1 MEPRYSVKLSL
12 LVEEFGLKKVYTPP
26 DFDNVRIVTPDLNRP
41 GMQLVGFFSH
51 FDNERIQLMG
61 TVEIMYLKTL
71 PSSERRKIFAELM
84 KRHIPALIICHSMQV
99 YPECL
104 EMAEKYQ
111 VSLLTTELDTS
122 VFEAELITTLNVY
135 LGPRITR
142 HGTMLEVYG
151 EGILITGES
160 GVGKSETAIELV
172 KRGHRLIADD
182 AVEIKKISYK
192 TLFAE
197 SPPLIQHYIE
207 LRGIGVVDVMRLFGM
222 GAIKSRQE
230 LDLIINIETWQDG
243 MMYDR
248 LGLEN
253 QYTTLLGVQ
262 VPIMKIP
269 VKPGRNLAV
278 IIEVAAMNNRHKR
291 MGYNA
296 AQEFA
301 KQLDDHFEQMMLE
314 SQMESADDYEEYE
327 DLTVEDED

>member
-1 MEPRYSVKLSL
+1 MEPRYSVKLST
-12 LVEEFGLKKVYTPP
+12 LVDIFSLTKVYTPP
-26 DFDNVRIVTPDLNRP
+26 NYEEVRIVTPDLNRP

-51 FDNERIQLMG
+51 FDSERIQLMG
-61 TVEIMYLKTL
+61 TVEIMYLKNL
-71 PSSERRKIFAELM
+71 PASERRKVFAELM
-84 KRHIPALIICHSMQV
+84 KRGIPALLICHSMEI

-104 EMAEKYQ
+104 EMAEKYGIT
-111 VSLLTTELDTS
+111 LLATEMDTS
-122 VFEAELITTLNVY
+122 VMEAELITTLNIY

-182 AVEIKKISYK
+182 AVEIKKISYN

-197 SPPLIQHYIE
+197 SPPLIKHLIE

-222 GAIKSRQE
+222 GAIKTRQE

-262 VPIMKIP
+262 IPILKIP

-278 IIEVAAMNNRHKR
+278 IIEVAAMNNRQKKL
-291 MGYNA
+291 GFNT
-296 AQEFA
+296 AQEFTERIN
-301 KQLDDHFEQMMLE
+301 KHF
-314 SQMESADDYEEYE
+314 ADSMAG
-327 DLTVEDED
+327 LGDE

>member
-1 MEPRYSVKLSL
+1 MVPRYSVKLSL

-278 IIEVAAMNNRHKR
+278 IIEVAAMNNRQKKL
-291 MGYNA
+291 GYNS
-296 AQEFA
+296 AQEFTERINR
-301 KQLDDHFEQMMLE
+301 HFAE
-314 SQMESADDYEEYE
+314 SMKEGGN
-327 DLTVEDED
+327 V

>member
-1 MEPRYSVKLSL
+1 MPADPRYSVKLSAL
-12 LVEEFGLKKVYTPP
+12 AEDLGLQKVYTPP
-26 DFDNVRIVTPDLNRP
+26 DYENVRIVTPDLNRP

-51 FDNERIQLMG
+51 FDHERIQLMG

-71 PSSERRKIFAELM
+71 PSTERRKIFAELM
-84 KRHIPALIICHSMQV
+84 KRHIPALIICHSMQI

-104 EMAEKYQ
+104 EMAEKYE
-111 VSLLTTELDTS
+111 VSLLSTELDTS
-122 VFEAELITTLNVY
+122 VFEAELITSLNIY

-182 AVEIKKISYK
+182 AVEIKKISYR

-278 IIEVAAMNNRHKR
+278 IIEVAAMNNRQKKL
-291 MGYNA
+291 GFNS
-296 AQEFA
+296 AQEFTERINR
-301 KQLDDHFEQMMLE
+301 HFAE
-314 SQMESADDYEEYE
+314 SMKESGN
-327 DLTVEDED
+327 V

>member
-1 MEPRYSVKLSL
+1 MEPRYSVKLSQ
-12 LVEEFGLKKVYTPP
+12 LVEEFGLTKVYTPP
-26 DFDNVRIVTPDLNRP
+26 NFESVRIVTPDLNRP

-71 PSSERRKIFAELM
+71 PSTERRKIFAELM
-84 KRHIPALIICHSMQV
+84 KRGIPALIICHKMEI

-111 VSLLTTELDTS
+111 VSLLSTELDTS
-122 VFEAELITTLNVY
+122 VFEAELITSLNVY

-182 AVEIKKISYK
+182 AVEIKKISYR

-230 LDLIINIETWQDG
+230 LDLIINIENWQEG

-253 QYTTLLGVQ
+253 QYTTLLGVK

-278 IIEVAAMNNRHKR
+278 IIEVAAMNNRQKKL
-291 MGYNA
+291 GFNS
-296 AQEFA
+296 AQEFTERINR
-301 KQLDDHFEQMMLE
+301 HFAE
-314 SQMESADDYEEYE
+314 SMKESDNG
-327 DLTVEDED
+327 